1 MEFEKFIN
9 ENEEFVI
16 SKEVDKFLKN
26 NAFTFELAKDYT
38 GEYSKLLNW
47 YGHTYKLTINSH
59 QRVYLSKISNGM
71 EGIRVNIL
79 DTFDRGYANKSILK
93 RVKMGSPKINV
104 NMMLLKSEE
113 FVNIIKYELGNM
125 NER

>member
-16 SKEVDKFLKN
+16 SKEVDKFLRN
-26 NAFTFELAKDYT
+26 NAFTFELTKDYI

-59 QRVYLSKISNGM
+59 KRVYLSKISNGM

-79 DTFDRGYANKSILK
+79 DTFDRVYANKSILK

-125 NER
+125 DER